1 MTQEKLTID
10 DIVDLRA
17 YERDRETI
25 RDRIIALKRDR
36 RVSVGPVVTLVFEN
50 RDTVQ
55 FQIHEM
61 ARAERLITDEAIQA
75 ELDAYNPL
83 IPESNHLAA
92 TVFIEL
98 TSKEEMERWLPALV
112 GIERAIE
119 FRLGLLEGNDGAAV
133 VRCMPDA
140 AHEQQ
145 LTRSDMTASVH
156 YVTFAFTDEQIA
168 AFVEG
173 PVTLAVA
180 HPAYEEETTLGEA
193 AKASLA
199 GDLRV

>member
-1 MTQEKLTID
+1 MTQDKLTID

-17 YERDRETI
+17 YERERETI

-36 RVSVGPVVTLVFEN
+36 RVSIGPVVTLVFEN

-83 IPESNHLAA
+83 IPEPNHLSA

-119 FRLGLLEGNDGAAV
+119 FRLGLLEGSDDAAV
-133 VRCMPDA
+133 VRCTPEA
-140 AHEQQ
+140 AHAQQ
-145 LTRSDMTASVH
+145 LTRPDTTASVH

-168 AFVEG
+168 AFVDG

-180 HPAYEEETTLGEA
+180 HPAYEEATILNEA
-193 AKASLA
+193 TKASLA
-199 GDLRV
+199 DDLRA

>member
-36 RVSVGPVVTLVFEN
+36 RVSIGPVVTLVFEN

-119 FRLGLLEGNDGAAV
+119 FRLGLLEGSEGEV
-133 VRCMPDA
+133 VRCTPEA

-173 PVTLAVA
+173 PVTLAVV
-180 HPAYEEETTLGEA
+180 HPAYEEEITLGEA